1 MTTNKPT
8 PRELHI
14 EKGGAVLFITTETA
28 DADEWIQT
36 EARVFGEL
44 IPHRFGLRKYSL
56 WIRPTYKV
64 DEVVAYLESY
74 LKA

>member
-1 MTTNKPT
+1 MTIRRPT
-8 PRELHI
+8 PKEIHI
-14 EKGGAVLFITTETA
+14 ENLGGFLHITTETA

-44 IPHRFGLRKYSL
+44 IPHCWELRKYSL
-56 WIRPTYKV
+56 WIRPTYNV

-74 LKA
+74 LKV